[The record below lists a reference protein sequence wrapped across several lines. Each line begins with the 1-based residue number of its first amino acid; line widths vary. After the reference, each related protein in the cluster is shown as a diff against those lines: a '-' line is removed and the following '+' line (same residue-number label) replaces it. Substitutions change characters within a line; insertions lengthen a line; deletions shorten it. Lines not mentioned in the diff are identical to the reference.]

1 MFNKFES
8 VVLAVLVTIIIGM
21 FVTGWIYSDSK
32 QCIQAQ
38 IDNIYQLDWNEKY
51 SGGCK
56 VKITID
62 GEPAL
67 VSINEYLNMISN
79 ITERDK

>member
-1 MFNKFES
+1 MFNKFEL

-21 FVTGWIYSDSK
+21 FVASSIYSDSR

-38 IDNIYQLDWNEKY
+38 IDNIYPLDWNENY

-56 VKITID
+56 VKVTIND
-62 GEPAL
+62 SPAL
-67 VSINEYLNMISN
+67 VSINEYLKLQKEIG
-79 ITERDK
+79 E